1 MATLKNKQTAKKA
14 QMKIDAGR
22 LNELMGICHT
32 SYQEIRQENKKLK
45 EENKKLDEQVT
56 NLHFENEDLCDNCSR
71 LEEENEKLKNLVKLE
86 PRSIADAYINGY
98 CEKVLDKEPRSKL
111 YERHYFT
118 NRLLEEKDEE
128 IKKLKEALKQVR
140 RDLSPPR

>member
-1 MATLKNKQTAKKA
+1 MREQLLTMLKFF
-14 QMKIDAGR
+14 DDV
-22 LNELMGICHT
+22 
-32 SYQEIRQENKKLK
+32 S
-45 EENKKLDEQVT
+45 
-56 NLHFENEDLCDNCSR
+56 
-71 LEEENEKLKNLVKLE
+71 EENEKLKEENEKLKKMVKLE

-128 IKKLKEALKQVR
+128 IKKLKDALNNIR